1 MKVLKFYAEWCG
13 PCKGLSMVI
22 KGAGDKITVPI
33 NEVNIDEEIMTSVEY
48 GVRSVPTMIL
58 LDENDVELKRH
69 VGTLNEEQLLDFL
82 TVLYGKYPRQN

>member
-22 KGAGDKITVPI
+22 KGAEDKIKIPVE
-33 NEVNIDEEIMTSVEY
+33 EVNIDEELMTSVEY

-58 LDENDVELKRH
+58 LDENNTEIRRH
-69 VGTLNEEQLLDFL
+69 VGTMNEAQLLDFL
-82 TVLYGKYPRQN
+82 KV